1 MLYFNKITNFFK
13 IIKKSIYSNSIII
26 VINKHNHN
34 FDYNIIDNFV
44 YEYYYEYVSQC
55 NNYKIIIDSTKIFH
69 QGITTTTNYISVIDN
84 NNFSNSILG
93 HHQRQNGFE
102 AYNSHIEILNYK
114 YIKYSSRGIFENAK
128 EIEYINSE
136 KIIKLIIK

>member
-1 MLYFNKITNFFK
+1 
-13 IIKKSIYSNSIII
+13 
-26 VINKHNHN
+26 
-34 FDYNIIDNFV
+34 
-44 YEYYYEYVSQC
+44 
-55 NNYKIIIDSTKIFH
+55 
-69 QGITTTTNYISVIDN
+69 
-84 NNFSNSILG
+84 ILG